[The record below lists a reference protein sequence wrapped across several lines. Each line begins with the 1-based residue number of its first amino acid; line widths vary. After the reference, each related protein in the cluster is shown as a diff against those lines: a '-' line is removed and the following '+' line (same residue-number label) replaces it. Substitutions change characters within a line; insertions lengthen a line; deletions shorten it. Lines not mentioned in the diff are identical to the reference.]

1 MKRIIA
7 LLLAFVALAACVPAH
22 ADEYIWSSEPIRWGE
37 IFPYEGMEDAL
48 RQAGRF
54 VFGLPVVIMGY
65 NDETALVIIENDG
78 ASQMTI
84 LRRMRDGTWQIE
96 ACNDTIPFHQFNDN
110 EALWYPDDISVE
122 GGVNPLNGEERD
134 DGYFRLDL
142 HQFSGYG
149 FHKFGN
155 RDLYLCIRNG
165 ADGWYISGVNL
176 VLFSSEDGTE
186 LEKVPYYF
194 LWENKMLSET
204 EDVQDGWSFRY
215 YEFVDR
221 GIGLE
226 RTRDPLYTITFSQ
239 DEIMAH
245 TRLDAFDYPA
255 FLSWLNS
262 LLPDDLPDSF
272 TVPGT
277 MSDPADASKPEPTA
291 EPADASGK
299 NADASA
305 DSGFFYNPQGGRYYH
320 ADPNC
325 ASVSEEYL
333 PLMPIPSALLDTY
346 LRLLSSCPFCIASER
361 NGNQPE

>member
-7 LLLAFVALAACVPAH
+7 LFLALAACVPAH
-22 ADEYIWSSEPIRWGE
+22 ADSDEWSREPTKWGQL
-37 IFPYEGMEDAL
+37 FPYSGMGGLEDAL
-48 RQAGRF
+48 RQGGRF
-54 VFGLPVVIMGY
+54 VIGLSVVQMDY
-65 NDETALVIIENDG
+65 TNDVALVIIENDS

-84 LRRMRDGTWQIE
+84 LRRIEDGTWQIE

-110 EALWYPDDISVE
+110 EACWWLPS
-122 GGVNPLNGEERD
+122 D
-134 DGYFRLDL
+134 DGYFRLELQQSFDDDFVNKMVHL
-142 HQFSGYG
+142 G
-149 FHKFGN
+149 
-155 RDLYLCIRNG
+155 IRQG
-165 ADGWYISGVNL
+165 TDGWYISGVNL
-176 VLFSSEDGTE
+176 VLFASDDGTE
-186 LEKVPYYF
+186 LEKVPYYY
-194 LWENKMLSET
+194 LWEDQYLSEKA
-204 EDVQDGWSFRY
+204 DGQGDWSFRY
-215 YEFVDR
+215 YEFVDH

-226 RTRDPLYTITFSQ
+226 RTRDPLYTATLSQ
-239 DEIMAH
+239 DETMAH